1 MKSFF
6 TPHPLATACATLCG
20 LLCTSAQAQS
30 SVTLFGVV
38 DLSVQSVKSDGAGSA
53 TKMASGSNQTSRIG
67 FRGTEDLG
75 GGLSA
80 GFWLEGGLAL
90 NAGTGAANN
99 TNNQSTGALSA
110 SGLQFD
116 RRATLSLS
124 NSALGE
130 LRIGRDYTPT
140 YWSLSKADP
149 FFANGLGADRNLIGA
164 GAISAPTIVR
174 ASNSIGY
181 HLPSDLG
188 GVYGQAMAAFGN
200 NASNV
205 ANANDGQYLGARLGF
220 AKQGWDVAGATSTT
234 KYLAGD
240 FQISNLMLAYDA
252 GFVRVSALLNQSTL
266 KTPVQQKQKDY
277 LLAAS
282 IPWGVGEFKASYVKS
297 DISTSPKGAGAKL
310 LALGYL
316 HNLSKRSAAYVHYG
330 RIANTGGAT
339 FTNNGLTPSGG
350 GTAKG
355 IEVGLRHFF

>member
-1 MKSFF
+1 M
-6 TPHPLATACATLCG
+6 TPRLNSHCIAATCATLCT
-20 LLCTSAQAQS
+20 LLYANAHAQS

-38 DLSVQSVKSDGAGSA
+38 DLAVQSVRSDGAGSA
-53 TKMASGSNQTSRIG
+53 TKMASGSSQTGRIG

-80 GFWLEGGLAL
+80 GFWLEGGLAI
-90 NAGTGAANN
+90 NSGIGAANN
-99 TNNQSTGALSA
+99 TNNQSSGALSA

-116 RRATLSLS
+116 RRSTLSLI
-124 NSALGE
+124 SASAGE

-140 YWSLSKADP
+140 YWSISKADP
-149 FFANGLGADRNLIGA
+149 FYANGLGSDRNLIGA

-181 HLPSDLG
+181 HLPDNLG
-188 GVYGQAMAAFGN
+188 GIYGQAMYAFGN
-200 NASNV
+200 NTSNV
-205 ANANDGQYLGARLGF
+205 ANSDDGKYFGARLGF
-220 AKQGWDVAGATSTT
+220 AKNGWDVAGATGST
-234 KYLAGD
+234 KYLSGD
-240 FQISNLMLAYDA
+240 FQISNLMAAYNA

-266 KTPVQQKQKDY
+266 KTPVRQKQKDY

-297 DISTSPKGAGAKL
+297 DISTSPKGAGANL
-310 LALGYL
+310 LAFGYL

-339 FTNNGLTPSGG
+339 FTNNGLTPVGSGA
-350 GTAKG
+350 AKG
-355 IEVGLRHFF
+355 IEVGIRHFF